1 MGAVVLG
8 VLWWPCPASK
18 YSEYVDRI
26 EEGLSHAVQLHR
38 TGQVKKAMS
47 SLEKVRVSFQLAIKE
62 DDSAADAY
70 VAFAQAMLTTNQLNE
85 SKSAWEA
92 ALERIDAEKSP
103 ALAAW
108 ARGRLRWTRYGLV
121 SMKRDQLYASGQ
133 GDLLESMN
141 LVKEQLQIY
150 PDFPS
155 LYHDLATIQVM
166 LHDFQDTDPV
176 KNFRVA
182 QEAAWK
188 AWSAGLLERKRSK
201 SCLRGRIFYDWH
213 EAQDTALVSL
223 KLDERTESGDLLF
236 NAFQCFSNGSVDLSQ
251 VARCYKMPIWG
262 LRICRHLQTRGPFR
276 RRWHYCR

>member
-1 MGAVVLG
+1 MKAIGVGVVLLG
-8 VLWWPCPASK
+8 VLWWPCTGRT
-18 YSEYVDRI
+18 YSEYVDQI

-38 TGQVKKAMS
+38 TGQVQKAMS
-47 SLEKVRVSFQLAIKE
+47 SLEEVRRSFQLAVQE

-92 ALERIDAEKSP
+92 ALERIDVDKSP
-103 ALAAW
+103 SLAAW

-133 GDLLESMN
+133 GDLVESMN
-141 LVKEQLQIY
+141 LVEEQLQIY

-176 KNFRVA
+176 KNFRIA

-188 AWSAGLLERKRSK
+188 AWAAGLLERKRSK
-201 SCLRGRIFYDWH
+201 SCLQGRIFYDWH

-223 KLDERTESGDLLF
+223 KLDERPESGDL
-236 NAFQCFSNGSVDLSQ
+236 AFTCF
-251 VARCYKMPIWG
+251 MMFP
-262 LRICRHLQTRGPFR
+262 
-276 RRWHYCR
+276 